1 MQTRGK
7 ILVTDGRSLAAL
19 AIARSFGEKG
29 FEVHCG
35 EEFSL
40 NVTSFSKYVKKTWIY
55 PSPESQPES
64 FIEEIKNITAKE
76 KFDMIIPVRDA
87 ATLLIAKHAN
97 DLSEITNVFTAEY
110 NLIET
115 LQDKGKTIRLA
126 ERYGIPH
133 PKTFF
138 PEDDDLKDVA
148 ANLKPPFLIRARIS
162 SGSRGI
168 AYVRNLDEFEW
179 QYESIKKVFGEPII
193 QEYVQ
198 KQSYCT
204 ACVLLDH
211 NSREVATFTYERVK
225 EYPISGGPTV
235 VGVSCD
241 NPQVKTYALQL
252 LQNLKW
258 KGVAEVEFIIDK
270 DGTPKLL
277 EVNPR
282 YWMPLKLAIHSGIDF
297 PYLHYELATGNKVD
311 KGNKYKVGVKYRWI
325 FPNEILWFLES
336 SRKLHNIKDF
346 MHVFTD
352 DECDGVLSVSDP
364 GPFIGS
370 ICQSLSF
377 LKSKEKRNF
386 MFNRGW
392 KQ

>member
-87 ATLLIAKHAN
+87 ATLLIAKHAD
-97 DLSEITNVFTAEY
+97 DLSEITNVFSAEY
-110 NLIET
+110 DLIET

-138 PEDDDLKDVA
+138 PEDGGIKNVA
-148 ANLKPPFLIRARIS
+148 ATFKTPFLIRARIS

-168 AYVRNLDEFEW
+168 AYVRSLSEFEQ
-179 QYESIKKVFGEPII
+179 QYESIKKAFGEPII

-211 NSREVATFTYERVK
+211 NSREVAAFTYERVK

-235 VGVSCD
+235 VGISCD
-241 NPQVKTYALQL
+241 NPQVKAYALQL
-252 LQNLKW
+252 LQSLKW

-270 DGTPKLL
+270 DGIPKLL

-282 YWMPLKLAIHSGIDF
+282 YWMPLKLALRSGVDF
-297 PYLHYELATGNKVD
+297 PYLQYQLATGKKIDKVLE
-311 KGNKYKVGVKYRWI
+311 YQLGVKYRWML
-325 FPNEILWFLES
+325 PNEILWLFQTKNKAQGLLDLLQFREKDTCHATYNKEDLKPLFGIFAQGLYFLAHS
-336 SRKLHNIKDF
+336 
-346 MHVFTD
+346 
-352 DECDGVLSVSDP
+352 
-364 GPFIGS
+364 
-370 ICQSLSF
+370 
-377 LKSKEKRNF
+377 EKRKF
-386 MFNRGW
+386 MFKRGW
-392 KQ
+392 

>member
-1 MQTRGK
+1 MMK
-7 ILVTDGRSLAAL
+7 ILVLDGRSLAAL

-40 NVTSFSKYVKKTWIY
+40 NITSFSKYIRKTWIY
-55 PSPESQPES
+55 PSPESQPDR
-64 FIEEIKNITAKE
+64 FIEEIKRLTDKE

-87 ATLLIAKHAN
+87 ATLLIAKYA
-97 DLSEITNVFTAEY
+97 DALSKITNVYVADS

-115 LQDKGKTIRLA
+115 FQDKGKTIKIAR
-126 ERYGIPH
+126 RCGVPH
-133 PKTFF
+133 PQTLF
-138 PEDDDLKDVA
+138 PEDDGLTDIIS
-148 ANLKPPFLIRARIS
+148 NLKPPYLIRARIS

-168 AYVRNLDEFEW
+168 ACVRNHEEFG
-179 QYESIKKVFGEPII
+179 QCYEAIKKDYGEPII
-193 QEYVQ
+193 QEYIQ

-211 NSREVATFTYERVK
+211 DSEEVASFTYERVK

-241 NPQVKTYALQL
+241 NPRVKAYALQL
-252 LQNLKW
+252 LQGVGW

-270 DGTPKLL
+270 NGTPKLL

-282 YWMPLKLAIHSGIDF
+282 YWMPLQLAIHAGVDF
-297 PYLHYELATGNKVD
+297 PYLQHQLATGNKVNRINSYSIG
-311 KGNKYKVGVKYRWI
+311 KKYRWI
-325 FPNEILWFLES
+325 FPNELLWLLES
-336 SRKLHNIKDF
+336 PGKMHNIKDLLGF
-346 MHVFTD
+346 FSGG
-352 DECDGVLSVSDP
+352 ECDGILSVSDP

-377 LKSKEKRNF
+377 LKDKEKRNF

-392 KQ
+392 